1 MKKLLILFL
10 LIASIS
16 YGQTT
21 LFQIVES
28 VPKETTM
35 EKSRLPRT
43 QKVWLDIINHSK
55 STLDIGMFYF
65 ANKKGE
71 AMEPVM
77 DAVKNAAKRGVKVRV
92 LVDSSFYSGS
102 EKSVDEL
109 SGINNISIAKISFKN
124 SGGGVMHGK
133 YMIADG
139 KDIYS
144 GSANADWRALDHI
157 HELGVRVKNKKLGKC
172 FEAIFNYDWNNSD
185 IGRNTI
191 KESISLDDAINSF
204 NQLTIETNNYGK
216 VTLFPCF
223 SPIGKVP
230 DVLSNE
236 HDEMLNI
243 INNAKSSLHIQM
255 YSYNTKEDFTDI
267 DKALRNAAERGV
279 KIKIIFA
286 NWAIRKGATEVIQ
299 DLSKVKNIEI
309 KFGAIPEHSSGF
321 IPYARVEHCKYF
333 IADNNISWISSANW
347 ERGYFYGSRNTT
359 IVIDNKKVNTALK
372 NVFMFDWKSK
382 YTEFVDANKTYE
394 SVKRSQ

>member
-1 MKKLLILFL
+1 MKRYIIIFL
-10 LIASIS
+10 LFASVTF
-16 YGQTT
+16 GQTT
-21 LFQIVES
+21 FFQIVES

-35 EKSRLPRT
+35 ERSGLPRT
-43 QKVWLDIINHSK
+43 QAVWLNMINNAK

-77 DAVKNAAKRGVKVRV
+77 DAIKNAAGRNVAVRI
-92 LVDSSFYSGS
+92 LVDSAFYSGS

-109 SGINNISIAKISFKN
+109 AGIKNISIAKISFKN
-124 SGGGVMHGK
+124 VGGGVMHAK

-139 KDIYS
+139 RDLYS
-144 GSANADWRALDHI
+144 GSANMDWRALDHI
-157 HELGVRVKNKKLGKC
+157 HELGIRIKNKKLAKN

-191 KESISLDDAINSF
+191 KETISFDEILNVYNELSI
-204 NQLTIETNNYGK
+204 QTKNYGA

-223 SPIGKVP
+223 SPMGKMP
-230 DVLSNE
+230 EGFSNE
-236 HDEMLNI
+236 RDELVNI
-243 INNAKSSLHIQM
+243 INNAKHSLHIQM
-255 YSYNTKEDFTDI
+255 YSYNTRDEFTDI

-279 KIKIIFA
+279 KVKIIFS
-286 NWAIRKGATEVIQ
+286 NWSIRKGATEVIQ
-299 DLSKVKNIEI
+299 DLTKVPNIEV
-309 KFGAIPEHSSGF
+309 KFSVIPEHSGGF

-333 IADNNISWISSANW
+333 VADNNISWVSSANW

-359 IVIDNKKVNTALK
+359 LVIDSRKVNSAIKKIFLS
-372 NVFMFDWKSK
+372 DWNSR

-394 SVKRSQ
+394 SVKRN

>member
-1 MKKLLILFL
+1 MKKFLILFL
-10 LIASIS
+10 LLASVAC
-16 YGQTT
+16 GQTT
-21 LFQIVES
+21 FFQIVES

-35 EKSRLPRT
+35 ERSALPRT
-43 QKVWLDIINHSK
+43 QSVWLNMINNAK

-77 DAVKNAAKRGVKVRV
+77 EAIKNAAGRNVAVRI

-109 SGINNISIAKISFKN
+109 SGIKNITIAKISFKN
-124 SGGGVMHGK
+124 VGGGVMHAK

-139 KDIYS
+139 RDLYS
-144 GSANADWRALDHI
+144 GSANMDWRALDHI
-157 HELGVRVKNKKLGKC
+157 HELGIRIKNKKLAKN

-191 KESISLDDAINSF
+191 KENISFEEILNVYNELSI
-204 NQLTIETNNYGK
+204 QTKNYGT

-223 SPIGKVP
+223 SPMGKMP
-230 DVLSNE
+230 EGFSNE
-236 HDEMLNI
+236 RDELVSI
-243 INNAKSSLHIQM
+243 INNAKHSLHIQM
-255 YSYNTKEDFTDI
+255 YSYNTRDEFTDI

-279 KIKIIFA
+279 KVKIIFS
-286 NWAIRKGATEVIQ
+286 NWSIRKGATEVIQ
-299 DLSKVKNIEI
+299 ELTKVPNIEV
-309 KFGAIPEHSSGF
+309 KFSAIPEYSGGF

-333 IADNNISWISSANW
+333 VADNNISWVSSANW

-359 IVIDNKKVNTALK
+359 LVIDNRKVNSAIKKIFLA
-372 NVFMFDWKSK
+372 DWNSK

-394 SVKRSQ
+394 SVKRN

>member
-1 MKKLLILFL
+1 MKKYLIIFL
-10 LIASIS
+10 LFTSIS
-16 YGQTT
+16 FGQTT

-77 DAVKNAAKRGVKVRV
+77 DAIKNAAKRGVKVRI

-109 SGINNISIAKISFKN
+109 SGINNILIAKISFKN

-139 KDIYS
+139 KDVYS

-172 FEAIFNYDWNNSD
+172 FEAIFDYDWNNSD

-191 KESISLDDAINSF
+191 KESISFDDVINSF
-204 NQLTIETNNYGK
+204 NQLTIKTKNYGK

-230 DVLSNE
+230 EVFNNE

-255 YSYNTKEDFTDI
+255 YSYTTKDFPDI
-267 DKALRNAAERGV
+267 DKALRSAAERAV

-359 IVIDNKKVNTALK
+359 IVIDNKKVNAALK
-372 NVFMFDWKSK
+372 NVFMTDWKSK